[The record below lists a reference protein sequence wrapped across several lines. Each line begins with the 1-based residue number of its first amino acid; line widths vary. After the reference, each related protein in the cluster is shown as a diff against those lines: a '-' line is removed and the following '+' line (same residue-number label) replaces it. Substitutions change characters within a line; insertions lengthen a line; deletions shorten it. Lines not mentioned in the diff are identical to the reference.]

1 MPVFPVGFIPF
12 SDMTALRGNPL
23 STSATASAS
32 GRFRVDSDAEPVLIQ
47 IDDDDNEFDDGF
59 IDPGTPQ
66 TLAVPVTVN
75 GTTFAAGSV
84 VELEFA
90 IEADPRGAGGEQTF
104 YYVRIDGVNVG
115 LTGET
120 LPEAGGRYDIEDS
133 QDGEEIP
140 YASLPCFAEGTL
152 IETRDGRRPVEALAI
167 GDMIRTMD
175 HGWQPIRWIG
185 QRHLEARDL
194 DTQPDLKPVRIAPGV
209 LGNDR
214 ALRVSPQHRI
224 CVSGWRAELW
234 FGEPT
239 VFVPAKA
246 LMTCDGVHRD
256 EAPGGVTYFHL
267 LFDRHEV
274 IYSEGCATES
284 FHPGDIALDAV
295 GQGQRA
301 ELEAIFG
308 AGTLDA
314 FASRRTAYPT
324 VSVREARAV
333 YTAH

>member
-1 MPVFPVGFIPF
+1 MN
-12 SDMTALRGNPL
+12 ALRGNPL
-23 STSATASAS
+23 STSATAGAS
-32 GRFRVDSDAEPVLIQ
+32 GRFSVDADAEPVLIQ

-75 GTTFAAGSV
+75 GTTFPAGSV

-90 IEADPRGAGGEQTF
+90 IIADPRGGGTGPDQVF

-115 LTGET
+115 MTGT
-120 LPEAGGRYDIEDS
+120 NLPQPGISYDIDAS
-133 QDGEEIP
+133 SDGQEVA
-140 YASLPCFAEGTL
+140 YASIPCFANGTL
-152 IETRDGRRPVEALAI
+152 IETKAGARPVETLAV

-185 QRHLEARDL
+185 CRRLADRDL
-194 DTQPDLKPVRIAPGV
+194 AARPDLKPVRIAPGV

-224 CVSGWRAELW
+224 CVSGWRSELW

-246 LMTCDGVHRD
+246 LMACDGVHRD
-256 EAPGGVTYFHL
+256 EAPGGVTYYHL

-308 AGTLDA
+308 AATLDA